1 MKVEFDENIAEDFVI
16 CWGLT
21 VRLPK
26 YALFGSTREER
37 RKTLEK
43 KIREILKEI
52 PLNFERA
59 KIRLASAWVRY
70 YVFELDLDGRKFAL
84 NILSPNSSIKS
95 FKKIEFPEK
104 NVAKPIYLSDEFM
117 LQEWIDGIPLS
128 EFREGFIMKEDP
140 KIGKCIKL
148 TAKLLYELFKIGY
161 IYNPWEDYE
170 AVLRGDEIILLDLTR
185 FERSK
190 LGRRDFVKQYYGAP
204 FFSPDLIVENER
216 NRIFWRGTS
225 DRDYFGVSR
234 EEYEELF
241 LEGISLACNSF
252 EEFLDVSQIDEER
265 ASSIW
270 RKRY

>member
-1 MKVEFDENIAEDFVI
+1 MKVEFDESIAEDFVI
-16 CWGLT
+16 CWGLN

-52 PLNFERA
+52 PLSFERA
-59 KIRLASAWVRY
+59 KVRLASAWVRY

-104 NVAKPIYLSDEFM
+104 NVAKPIYLSEEFM

-140 KIGKCIKL
+140 RIGKCIKL

-161 IYNPWEDYE
+161 IYDPWEDYE

-190 LGRRDFVKQYYGAP
+190 LGRRDFVKKYYSAP
-204 FFSPDLIVENER
+204 FFSPDLMVENER

-234 EEYEELF
+234 EEYEDLF

-252 EEFLDVSQIDEER
+252 EEFLDVSQIDEEK
-265 ASSIW
+265 AGSIW